1 METLVIRAFY
11 HLQEVARS
19 CSLDLTWLEGRGG
32 NELGFAAEA
41 LLSVEPGSSPHDDT
55 PGASFQPPT
64 ISEESKKY
72 RNDSMAT
79 SGHSL

>member
-1 METLVIRAFY
+1 MAGLRMETLVIRAFY

-41 LLSVEPGSSPHDDT
+41 LLSVEPGS
-55 PGASFQPPT
+55 PPKIALIVIT
-64 ISEESKKY
+64 TVDK
-72 RNDSMAT
+72 
-79 SGHSL
+79 